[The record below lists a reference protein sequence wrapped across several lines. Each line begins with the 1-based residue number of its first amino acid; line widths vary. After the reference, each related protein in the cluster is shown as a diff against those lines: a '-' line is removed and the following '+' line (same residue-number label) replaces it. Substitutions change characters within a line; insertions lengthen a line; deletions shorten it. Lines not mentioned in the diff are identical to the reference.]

1 MPKTIEAMADILQWT
16 VIGMGVLSASVVLG
30 LFWNFKFKD

>member
-1 MPKTIEAMADILQWT
+1 MPKTVEAMADILQWT
-16 VIGMGVLSASVVLG
+16 VIGIGVLSACVVLG